1 MKAFVAE
8 LWATWR
14 DVFADSYAVVTMIG
28 AIVLYSVF
36 YPAAYRHEVASNLP
50 VVVVDE
56 DHGALGR
63 DLLRRVETLRVV
75 RISGFAVSM
84 DEARRGVER
93 GDYEGI
99 LAIPAGFER
108 DSRAGGGQL
117 VILGNGAFLG
127 RASSVLAGLGEAIGG
142 WATDFAVDQ
151 AKIKGTPTRPPFRVV
166 QRPLFNTRE
175 GYGSG
180 VVPGVAEL
188 IVHQTLLIGIGVV
201 LGGRRQ
207 RDAGR
212 RLRMSASRVAGM
224 LAAFAAIGLPGLLY
238 FTGLTFWV
246 QDYPRGGNLH
256 GLLVAGPLFIAAT
269 GLFAMFLGS
278 FFVTRER
285 AFQYVTASSLL
296 LFFLANLSWPA
307 TSTPLPLQWFA
318 KLLPTTAGI
327 TAMVQFNQMGASLD
341 EAAPQLLNLAALVVL
356 YGLLVLWR
364 FRRGAVGGGAAN

>member
-8 LWATWR
+8 LLATWR
-14 DVFADSYAVVTMIG
+14 DVFGDSYAVVTMIG
-28 AIVLYSVF
+28 AIVLYSLF

-56 DHGALGR
+56 DHSALGR

-75 RISGFAVSM
+75 RVSGFAVSM
-84 DEARRGVER
+84 EEARRGVER
-93 GDYEGI
+93 GEYEGI

-108 DSRAGGGQL
+108 DSRTGGGHL

-127 RASSVLAGLGEAIGG
+127 RASSVLAGLGDAIGG
-142 WATDFAVDQ
+142 WAVDFAVDQ
-151 AKIKGTPTRPPFRVV
+151 AKVRGAPTRPPFRVV

-207 RDAGR
+207 RNAGS
-212 RLRMSASRVAGM
+212 RLSLSATRLAGM

-246 QDYPRGGNLH
+246 QDYPRGGNLS
-256 GLLVAGPLFIAAT
+256 GLLVGGPLFIAAT

-278 FFVTRER
+278 FFATRER

-307 TSTPLPLQWFA
+307 TSTPLPLLLVA

-327 TAMVQFNQMGASLD
+327 TAMVKFNQMGASLQ
-341 EAAPQLLNLAALVVL
+341 EAAPQLLNLFLLVVL

-364 FRRGAVGGGAAN
+364 FRRVPRSARGAD